1 MLKLIRTNAINQDF
15 RNLIKNLDEELKI
28 TDGEDH
34 AFYNQFNGVDN
45 IKYVVLAY
53 DENNAV
59 GCGAIKRYDANT
71 MEVKRMYVDKCV
83 RGIGI
88 ASRVLLELET
98 WAKELN
104 FDCCILETGV
114 NQHAAVH
121 LYRKNNYQVMNN
133 FGQYA
138 NVEQSICFKKRLK

>member
-1 MLKLIRTNAINQDF
+1 MLKIIRTNAINEDF
-15 RNLIKNLDEELKI
+15 RNLIKKLDEELKI

-53 DENNAV
+53 TENDAV
-59 GCGAIKRYDANT
+59 GCGAIKRYDADK
-71 MEVKRMYVDKCV
+71 MEVKRMYVDESV

-88 ASRVLLELET
+88 ASRILQELET

-114 NQHAAVH
+114 NQHAAVQ

-138 NVEQSICFKKRLK
+138 NVEQSVCFKKILQ